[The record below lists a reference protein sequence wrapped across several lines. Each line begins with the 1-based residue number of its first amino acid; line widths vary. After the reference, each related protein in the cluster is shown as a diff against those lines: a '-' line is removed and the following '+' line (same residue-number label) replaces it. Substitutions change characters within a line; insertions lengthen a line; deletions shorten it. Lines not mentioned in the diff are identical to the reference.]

1 MKQNNNKP
9 LPKRLLDKFA
19 PTFSEGGKLSWL
31 HSFYEAMET
40 FFYVPT
46 DVTRK
51 GAHVRDCNDMKRTM
65 FMVIIALVPTILFGM
80 WNIGFQRID
89 GADYTIWQN
98 FWWGFWQMLPSILVT
113 YIVGLSIECAFA
125 QIRKEEVNEGFFV
138 SGILIPLI
146 IPIGTPLWMTALAT
160 AFAVVIGKEIFGG
173 TGMNIFNPALLAR
186 LFIFFSYTSSISGEA
201 VWFADARTGAT
212 PLGELANTGTTSVS
226 MLDAFIG
233 TIPGSVGETSTL
245 CILLG
250 AIVLLAT
257 GTASW
262 RTMLSVFVGGLVMG
276 GIFNLIAPAT
286 PVTPTEHYMAL
297 PAWQHLLLGGFAF
310 GAVFMAT
317 DPVTSAQ
324 TNTGKYIVGFMIGA
338 LAILVRVFNT
348 GYPEGMMLAIIF
360 MNALAPV
367 VDHYVVQAN
376 IGRRNRRAKR
386 AAKTINA

>member
-46 DVTRK
+46 DVTKK

-113 YIVGLSIECAFA
+113 YVVGLSIECAFA

-276 GIFNLIAPAT
+276 GIFNLIAPAVPT
-286 PVTPTEHYMAL
+286 TPTEHYMAL

-317 DPVTSAQ
+317 DPVTSAE

>member
-1 MKQNNNKP
+1 MKQKNTTP

-46 DVTRK
+46 DVTKK

-65 FMVIIALVPTILFGM
+65 FMVIIALIPTILFGM

-146 IPIGTPLWMTALAT
+146 IPIGTPLWMTGLAT
-160 AFAVVIGKEIFGG
+160 AFAVVVGKEIFGG

-186 LFIFFSYTSSISGEA
+186 LFIFFSYTSSISGES
-201 VWFADARTGAT
+201 VWFSDARTGAT

-262 RTMLSVFVGGLVMG
+262 RTMISVFVGGLVMG
-276 GIFNLIAPAT
+276 GVFNLLAPADLT
-286 PVTPTEHYMAL
+286 GATEIQKYMAL

-376 IGRRNRRAKR
+376 VKRRNRRAK
-386 AAKTINA
+386 KTINA

>member
-1 MKQNNNKP
+1 MKQINNKP

-46 DVTRK
+46 DVTKK
-51 GAHVRDCNDMKRTM
+51 GAHIRDCNDMKRTM
-65 FMVIIALVPTILFGM
+65 FMVIIALIPTILFGM
-80 WNIGFQRID
+80 WNIGYQRID
-89 GADYTIWQN
+89 GADFNIWQN
-98 FWWGFWQMLPSILVT
+98 FWYGFWQMLPSILVT
-113 YIVGLSIECAFA
+113 YVVGLSIECAFA

-160 AFAVVIGKEIFGG
+160 AFAVIIGKEIFGG

-201 VWFADARTGAT
+201 VWFADGRTGAT

-276 GIFNLIAPAT
+276 GIFNLLAPAE
-286 PVTPTEHYMAL
+286 PQTPTEFYMAL

-324 TNTGKYIVGFMIGA
+324 TNCGKLIVGFMIGA
-338 LAILVRVFNT
+338 LAVLVRVFNT

-367 VDHYVVQAN
+367 VDYYVVQAN
-376 IGRRNRRAKR
+376 INRRNRRAK
-386 AAKTINA
+386 KSINA

>member
-46 DVTRK
+46 DVTKK

-113 YIVGLSIECAFA
+113 YVVGLSIECAFA

-276 GIFNLIAPAT
+276 GIFNLIAPAVPT
-286 PVTPTEHYMAL
+286 TPTEHYMAL

-324 TNTGKYIVGFMIGA
+324 TNMGKYIVGFMTGA
-338 LAILVRVFNT
+338 LAILVRVVNPA
-348 GYPEGMMLAIIF
+348 YPEGMMLAILF
-360 MNALAPV
+360 MNALAPTVDYFV
-367 VDHYVVQAN
+367 VEAN
-376 IGRRNRRAKR
+376 INRRKNR
-386 AAKTINA
+386 VKSVK

>member
-1 MKQNNNKP
+1 MKQNNNTP

-19 PTFSEGGKLSWL
+19 PTFSEGGKFPWL

-46 DVTRK
+46 NVTKK
-51 GAHVRDCNDMKRTM
+51 GSHVRDCNDMKRTM
-65 FMVIIALVPTILFGM
+65 FMVIIALIPTILFGM

-89 GADYTIWQN
+89 GADFTIWQN
-98 FWWGFWQMLPSILVT
+98 FWFGFWKMLPSILVT
-113 YIVGLSIECAFA
+113 YVVGLSIECAFA

-186 LFIFFSYTSSISGEA
+186 MFIFFSYTSSISGEA

-226 MLDAFIG
+226 MLDAFVG
-233 TIPGSVGETSTL
+233 TIPGSIGETSTL
-245 CILLG
+245 CIMLG

-276 GIFNLIAPAT
+276 GIFNLVAPAEPQT
-286 PVTPTEHYMAL
+286 ATEVYMSL

-376 IGRRNRRAKR
+376 VARRNRRAKK
-386 AAKTINA
+386 AQTIKA